1 MIPQALTNIGP
12 YAGLWSDLKSMRH
25 AIDRAMKA
33 DTKLTELD
41 HSRLQALADFLR
53 NELDPK
59 PEGENEFLLLTSGEP
74 RYSLDIDLRQ
84 IVKGLPIFEQWH
96 RSSKMSFKD
105 KKLKL
110 FTALED
116 YLSKFSSY
124 LFPNNPPQEEFKIF
138 HAILTELL
146 ARTESTLVT

>member
-1 MIPQALTNIGP
+1 MIPQTLTNIGP

-25 AIDRAMKA
+25 AIDRAMKP
-33 DTKLTELD
+33 DTKLMELD
-41 HSRLQALADFLR
+41 KARLRTLADFLR

-59 PEGENEFLLLTSGEP
+59 PLGDNEFLSLSSEEP

-96 RSSKMSFKD
+96 RSSKMGFKE
-105 KKLKL
+105 KTQKL
-110 FTALED
+110 FSALEN
-116 YLSKFSSY
+116 YIKEFSNS
-124 LFPNNPPQEEFKIF
+124 LFENNPPQEEFKIIR
-138 HAILTELL
+138 AILTELL